1 MKDKTQYEALMEE
14 LHKIVENLRVG
25 IDEVGKIF
33 SKLLPDIEI
42 LDEEPWK
49 MKCPYYYGDEVYIL
63 DSEGETYGVCWECR
77 KDNFN
82 TFNQGNTFQTE
93 ESAELESERRKLLT
107 MFKTFRDECNEDWKP
122 EWNDNKPKYF
132 LFFDARDKEFKID
145 CLFNYINLHYF
156 GYFKKAEDAQRA
168 IELFGNEIKRLY
180 VDCEGE

>member
-25 IDEVGKIF
+25 IDEVVERF

-42 LDEEPWK
+42 PDEKPWK

-77 KDNFN
+77 KDSFN
-82 TFNQGNTFQTE
+82 TFNQGNIFQTE
-93 ESAELESERRKLLT
+93 ESAELESKRRKLLT
-107 MFKTFRDECNEDWKP
+107 IFRSFRDECNEDWKP

-132 LFFDARDKEFKID
+132 LFFDTRDKEFKID

-156 GYFKKAEDAQRA
+156 GYFKNAEDAQRA
-168 IELFGNEIKRLY
+168 IELFGYEIKKLF
-180 VDCEGE
+180 VECE